1 MEKTAREF
9 TAEDP
14 TTAMLLKA
22 YGKVLFED
30 NGIES
35 YKCRFP
41 CSPKASRTCA
51 DNENI
56 TIHLID
62 LRLIR
67 SMSYFFVNYN

>member
-30 NGIES
+30 NDIEACM
-35 YKCRFP
+35 CRFP

-51 DNENI
+51 DNKNI
-56 TIHLID
+56 TFHC
-62 LRLIR
+62 IR
-67 SMSYFFVNYN
+67 